1 MYKNF
6 NPPVAQKFGLD
17 VDEHSTPSGGGV
29 GGGVGGGDGGGDGGG
44 GGGLS
49 ANGND
54 SATKNYYVMISH
66 IDENWW
72 NVVEYN
78 MLDNGTITLEKKSPH
93 YICEFRS
100 FNITGRQTVKIRA
113 KMSPPLTVS

>member
-17 VDEHSTPSGGGV
+17 VDEHSTPSGGG
-29 GGGVGGGDGGGDGGG
+29 GGGGDGGG
-44 GGGLS
+44 GGLN

-54 SATKNYYVMISH
+54 STTKNYYVMISH

-78 MLDNGTITLEKKSPH
+78 MLNNGTITLEKKSPH

-100 FNITGRQTVKIRA
+100 FNITGRQTVKIVS

>member
-29 GGGVGGGDGGGDGGG
+29 GGGGGDGGG
-44 GGGLS
+44 LN

-100 FNITGRQTVKIRA
+100 FNITGRQTVKIGA

>member
-17 VDEHSTPSGGGV
+17 VDEHSTPSGGG
-29 GGGVGGGDGGGDGGG
+29 GE
-44 GGGLS
+44 LN
-49 ANGND
+49 ANGNG
-54 SATKNYYVMISH
+54 STTKNYYVMISH

-72 NVVEYN
+72 SVVEYN

-100 FNITGRQTVKIRA
+100 FNITGRQTVKIVS

>member
-17 VDEHSTPSGGGV
+17 VDEHSTPSSGGGS
-29 GGGVGGGDGGGDGGG
+29 GGAGAGGG
-44 GGGLS
+44 GGQNAN
-49 ANGND
+49 ANG
-54 SATKNYYVMISH
+54 STTTNYYVMISH

-100 FNITGRQTVKIRA
+100 FNITGRQTVKIGA
-113 KMSPPLTVS
+113 KMSQPLTVS

>member
-17 VDEHSTPSGGGV
+17 VDEHSTPSGG
-29 GGGVGGGDGGGDGGG
+29 DGGG
-44 GGGLS
+44 LN

-100 FNITGRQTVKIRA
+100 FNITGRQTVKIGA

>member
-1 MYKNF
+1 MYTNF
-6 NPPVAQKFGLD
+6 NPTVSHKLGLD
-17 VDEHSTPSGGGV
+17 VDGGGGV
-29 GGGVGGGDGGGDGGG
+29 GDGGGGGDIGGGDGGG
-44 GGGLS
+44 GGGGQN

-72 NVVEYN
+72 SVVEYN

-100 FNITGRQTVKIRA
+100 FNITGRQTVKINA
-113 KMSPPLTVS
+113 KMSLPLTVS